1 MTEFFIL
8 SRFEHLDLQTEKSLA
23 FEPKTEEEKEQRR
36 VAEEKKA
43 EYKRSL
49 NQWKKQR
56 KNAEDEAIREEIE
69 KERPEK
75 AEKRAALEKKR
86 AEAKKIAEEKK
97 EEKRIAEEKRK
108 AEERR
113 RADEACVR
121 LVALPGELQ
130 VSILILPFSCIYI
143 SKVHIIHHLP
153 LKMLQNLEL
162 PSHLLRLVLQVRKF
176 KKINKIK
183 ITAS

>member
-1 MTEFFIL
+1 M

-36 VAEEKKA
+36 AAEEKKA

-49 NQWKKQR
+49 NQWKSL
-56 KNAEDEAIREEIE
+56 
-69 KERPEK
+69 EK

-97 EEKRIAEEKRK
+97 EAKRIAEEKRK

-113 RADEACVR
+113 IADEACVR

-162 PSHLLRLVLQVRKF
+162 PSYLLRLVLQVRKL
-176 KKINKIK
+176 KKNKKKIK
-183 ITAS
+183 IIAS